1 MTRVGLGNLA
11 LKILHVVGARPNFIK
26 VAPVCR
32 ALSENSVVEQA
43 ILHTGQHYDVNMS
56 DVFFEQLGIGTPRF
70 NLGVGSGSHAQQ
82 TAEIIKR
89 FEPIVIAERP
99 DWVLVYGDVN
109 STIAAALVCSKI
121 GIKLAHVEAGLRS
134 FDRTMPEEI
143 NRVLTDHLADLLF
156 TPSEDGNRN
165 LAREGIAPE
174 RVHLVGNVMIDTL
187 IRMLPH
193 AASAVPADIPESFIL
208 VTLHR
213 PSNVDDV
220 DWLADMLRTLLTL
233 SQKLPIVFPIHPRTR
248 ERMRAAGLGVA
259 EGRIRFMDPIP
270 YLSFLGLQQRAK
282 LVITDSGGIQEET
295 TFLQVP
301 CLTVRENTERPI
313 TVSMGTNQLVGRDV
327 GKVATAVTKLL
338 SGTLKR
344 RRIPPLWDGHAAERI
359 AAVLTREDV
368 SKRVVSIPQ
377 CQTSLR

>member
-26 VAPVCR
+26 VAAVCR

-109 STIAAALVCSKI
+109 STVAAALVCSKI

-313 TVSMGTNQLVGRDV
+313 TVSLGTNELVGRDV
-327 GKVATAVTKLL
+327 GKVASAVTKLL

-359 AAVLTREDV
+359 AAVLAREDL
-368 SKRVVSIPQ
+368 SKQVVSIPQ
-377 CQTSLR
+377 CQRSLR